1 MPDNVKDVFHHLLC
15 TSDAYMFLARR

>member
-15 TSDAYMFLARR
+15 TSDAYMFLARQ